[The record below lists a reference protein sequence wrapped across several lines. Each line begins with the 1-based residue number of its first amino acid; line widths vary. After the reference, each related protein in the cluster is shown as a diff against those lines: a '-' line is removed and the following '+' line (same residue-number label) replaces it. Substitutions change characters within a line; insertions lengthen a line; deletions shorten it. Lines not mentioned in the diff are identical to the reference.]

1 MPDDRDLRAWRPGR
15 SATGPPSTEQE
26 IAAMPLG
33 PAVAVAVTSC
43 VPAVDAVS
51 AGADRLTAGVTL
63 STLIDLVAV
72 LGAPAALAAA

>member
-1 MPDDRDLRAWRPGR
+1 
-15 SATGPPSTEQE
+15 
-26 IAAMPLG
+26 MPLG

-63 STLIDLVAV
+63 STLIALVAV
-72 LGAPAALAAA
+72 LGAPAALAAV